1 VPRGFV
7 LLFEVAISAAY
18 AASGVKVFFVTTAI
32 DAACAFRSLGALFRL
47 NALQVKNLRHYCLL
61 SHLAVRVLLFE
72 HSASRIFIVFPF
84 VWFASRQ
91 SCILVLLPTYST
103 SSFCRNI
110 DRDTDDGH
118 HRVIVLPTCQRE
130 SCPASQRQLFFDC
143 ASHELHRSPSLDI
156 TLKRCNRTLFLRPKE
171 WRLASLSFHAP

>member
-61 SHLAVRVLLFE
+61 SHLAVRALRAL
-72 HSASRIFIVFPF
+72 
-84 VWFASRQ
+84 RQ
-91 SCILVLLPTYST
+91 SNFYCFSICVVCIPS
-103 SSFCRNI
+103 
-110 DRDTDDGH
+110 
-118 HRVIVLPTCQRE
+118 
-130 SCPASQRQLFFDC
+130 
-143 ASHELHRSPSLDI
+143 ELHSSVAPHIFD
-156 TLKRCNRTLFLRPKE
+156 KQFLPE
-171 WRLASLSFHAP
+171 Y